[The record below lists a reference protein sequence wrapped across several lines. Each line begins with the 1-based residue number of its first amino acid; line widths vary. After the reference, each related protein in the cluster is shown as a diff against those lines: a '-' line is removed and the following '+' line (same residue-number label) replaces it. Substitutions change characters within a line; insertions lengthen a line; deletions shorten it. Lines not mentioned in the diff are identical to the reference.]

1 MLVRTL
7 ALDLG
12 DRRIGVAV
20 SDETGTLASPVATL
34 QRVGPKKD
42 LQKIAE
48 LVRTLEAQEVVV
60 GLPLNMDG
68 SEGPQAAKVRAFMA
82 GVSRRVDVPVVAR
95 DERLTSVAADEV
107 LRERGVVRTK
117 RKQVIDQVAAVLILQ
132 EHLDARRRASAMESA
147 D

>member
-1 MLVRTL
+1 MRTL

-42 LQKIAE
+42 LLTVAA
-48 LVRTLEAQEVVV
+48 LVREHDAQEVVV

-68 SEGPQAAKVRAFMA
+68 SEGPQAKKARAFMA
-82 GVSRRVDVPVVAR
+82 GLERRVSVPVIAR
-95 DERLTSVAADEV
+95 DERLTSVAADEL
-107 LRERGVVRTK
+107 LRERGVLRSQ
-117 RKQVIDQVAAVLILQ
+117 RKPLIDQVAAVLILQ
-132 EHLDARRRASAMESA
+132 EYLDGKRRLAPAEA
-147 D
+147 PE

>member
-1 MLVRTL
+1 VRTL

-42 LQKIAE
+42 LETVAG
-48 LVRTLEAQEVVV
+48 LVYSHEAREVVV

-68 SEGPQAAKVRAFMA
+68 SEGKQAAKVRAF
-82 GVSRRVDVPVVAR
+82 VSGLERRLGPGVPVVAR
-95 DERLTSVAADEV
+95 DERLTSVAADEM
-107 LRERGVVRTK
+107 LRERGLERRK
-117 RKQVIDQVAAVLILQ
+117 RKGVIDQVAAVLILQ
-132 EHLDARRRASAMESA
+132 EHLDERRRVARAEEH
-147 D
+147 

>member
-1 MLVRTL
+1 MRTL

-68 SEGPQAAKVRAFMA
+68 TEGKQAAKVRAFMA

-107 LRERGVVRTK
+107 LRERGVERAK

-132 EHLDARRRASAMESA
+132 EHLDARRRASAAESTE
-147 D
+147 

>member
-1 MLVRTL
+1 VRIL

-12 DRRIGVAV
+12 DRRIGVAI

-34 QRVGPKKD
+34 HRVGPKKD

-48 LVRTLEAQEVVV
+48 LVKTLEAEEVVV

-68 SEGPQAAKVRAFMA
+68 SEGEQAAKARAFMA
-82 GVSRRVDVPVVAR
+82 GVSRRVTVPVVAR

-107 LRERGVVRTK
+107 LRERGVLRKK
-117 RKQVIDQVAAVLILQ
+117 RKDVIDQVAAVLILQ
-132 EHLDARRRASAMESA
+132 EHLDERRRAASAEKA
-147 D
+147 V

>member
-1 MLVRTL
+1 VRTL

-48 LVRTLEAQEVVV
+48 LVRTLEAREVVV

-68 SEGPQAAKVRAFMA
+68 TEGPQAAKVRAFMA
-82 GVSRRVDVPVVAR
+82 GVARRVDVPILAR

-107 LRERGVVRTK
+107 LRERGVVRRK
-117 RKQVIDQVAAVLILQ
+117 RKDVIDQVAAVLILQ
-132 EHLDARRRASAMESA
+132 ELLDERRRVSSVEKP
-147 D
+147 

>member
-1 MLVRTL
+1 MRTL

-12 DRRIGVAV
+12 DRRIGVAI

-42 LQKIAE
+42 LQKVAE

-95 DERLTSVAADEV
+95 DERLTSVAADEM
-107 LRERGVVRTK
+107 LRERGVQRRK
-117 RKQVIDQVAAVLILQ
+117 RKDVIDQVAAVLILQ
-132 EHLDARRRASAMESA
+132 EHLDARRRAPAVEST